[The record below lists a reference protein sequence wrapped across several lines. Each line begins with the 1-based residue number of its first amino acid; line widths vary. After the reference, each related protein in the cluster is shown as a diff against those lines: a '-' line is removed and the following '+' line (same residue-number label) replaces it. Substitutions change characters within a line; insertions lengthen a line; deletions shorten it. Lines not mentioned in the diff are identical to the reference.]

1 MKIYRW
7 DLKKKEEI
15 LRYLIKNVKMASS
28 PETLYTAAE
37 GIKVMLKMR
46 NVYFIFFISK
56 KMLWSYTIFLK
67 KNAGSPKQT

>member
-7 DLKKKEEI
+7 DFKKKRRNI
-15 LRYLIKNVKMASS
+15 KIFKNVKMASS